1 MSGGSRN
8 YFYRELE
15 EQAGEMRDRELDEL
29 VRDLAKVMHDLEWW
43 ESCDYGESAYRETVR
58 EFKRKWFG
66 GGREEVLQ
74 NIVEKSCA
82 ELKAEL
88 MEMIGGKKSGS
99 MLA

>member
-29 VRDLAKVMHDLEWW
+29 VRDLSNVMHDLEWW
-43 ESCDYGESAYRETVR
+43 ESGDYGESAYREAVR
-58 EFKRKWFG
+58 EFKHKWFG
-66 GGREEVLQ
+66 GAREEVLR

-88 MEMIGGKKSGS
+88 MEMIGGGTDG
-99 MLA
+99 

>member
-8 YFYRELE
+8 YFYYQLE

-43 ESCDYGESAYRETVR
+43 ESCDYSEDAYRETVR

-66 GGREEVLQ
+66 GAREEVLRG
-74 NIVEKSCA
+74 IVEKSCD
-82 ELKAEL
+82 ELRVEL
-88 MEMIGGKKSGS
+88 LKMIGGRTD
-99 MLA
+99 A